1 MELTDRFAVGVTP
14 DEAWAFLWNLPR
26 VARCL
31 PGCES
36 IEDAGA
42 GAYRARMAQRVGPFR
57 VTLDMEMR
65 VEEAQEGRLIVIS
78 GNGKDRI
85 GNRLH
90 VNRLSLEL
98 NESSPGQTELSYVMD
113 FNLYGRL
120 ATLGNTAVKRKSEE
134 IRAEFSR
141 RIAEELAASSPNR

>member
-1 MELTDRFAVGVTP
+1 MELTDRFAVDASP
-14 DEAWAFLWNLPR
+14 AEAWAFFWDLPR
-26 VARCL
+26 VAKCL

-36 IEDAGA
+36 IEEAGG
-42 GAYRARMAQRVGPFR
+42 GAYRARMTQRVGPFK
-57 VTLDMEMR
+57 VTLEMEMR
-65 VEEAQEGRLIVIS
+65 IDEAEEGRRVAVS
-78 GNGKDRI
+78 GNGRDRM

-90 VNRLSLEL
+90 VNRLALEL
-98 NESSPGQTELSYVMD
+98 SELSAGQTEVNYAMD

-141 RIAEELAASSPNR
+141 RIAEELGG

>member
-1 MELTDRFAVGVTP
+1 MDLTDRFAVKASPG
-14 DEAWAFLWNLPR
+14 EAWAFFWDLPR

-36 IEDAGA
+36 IEAAGE
-42 GAYRARMAQRVGPFR
+42 GAYRARMTQRVGPFR
-57 VTLDMEMR
+57 VSMDMEMR
-65 VEEAQEGRLIVIS
+65 VDEAEEGSRVVVS
-78 GNGKDRI
+78 GSGKDKM

-90 VNRLSLEL
+90 INRLALEL
-98 NESSPGQTELSYVMD
+98 GEPSPGQTEVSYAMA

-120 ATLGNTAVKRKSEE
+120 ATLGNTAVKRKAEE

-141 RIAEELAASSPNR
+141 RIAEELGGA

>member
-1 MELTDRFAVGVTP
+1 MELTDRFEVSASP
-14 DEAWAFLWNLPR
+14 AEAWAFFWDLPR
-26 VARCL
+26 VAKCL

-36 IEDAGA
+36 IEDAGD
-42 GAYRARMAQRVGPFR
+42 GAYRARMTQRVGPFN
-57 VTLDMEMR
+57 VTLDMDMR
-65 VEEAQEGRLIVIS
+65 IDEAEEGQRVVVS
-78 GNGKDRI
+78 GNGKDRM

-90 VNRLSLEL
+90 VNRLALEL
-98 NESSPGQTELSYVMD
+98 SEPSPGQTEVNYAMD

-141 RIAEELAASSPNR
+141 RIAEALGG

>member
-1 MELTDRFAVGVTP
+1 MELTDRFEVSASP
-14 DEAWAFLWNLPR
+14 AEAWAFLWNLPR
-26 VARCL
+26 VAKCL

-36 IEDAGA
+36 IEDAGG
-42 GAYRARMAQRVGPFR
+42 GAYRARMTQRVGPFK
-57 VTLDMEMR
+57 VTLDLEMR
-65 VEEAQEGRLIVIS
+65 VDEAEEGQRVVVS
-78 GNGKDRI
+78 GNGKDRM

-90 VNRLSLEL
+90 VNRLALEL
-98 NESSPGQTELSYVMD
+98 SEPSQGWTELTYAMD

-141 RIAEELAASSPNR
+141 RIAEELGG

>member
-1 MELTDRFAVGVTP
+1 MDLTDRFAVKASPG
-14 DEAWAFLWNLPR
+14 EAWAFFWDLPR

-36 IEDAGA
+36 IEAAGE
-42 GAYRARMAQRVGPFR
+42 GAYRARMTQRVGPFR
-57 VTLDMEMR
+57 VSMDMEMR
-65 VEEAQEGRLIVIS
+65 VDEAEEGSRVVVS
-78 GNGKDRI
+78 GSGKDKM

-90 VNRLSLEL
+90 INRLALEL
-98 NESSPGQTELSYVMD
+98 SEPSPGQTEVSYAMA

-120 ATLGNTAVKRKSEE
+120 ATLGNTAVKRKAEE

-141 RIAEELAASSPNR
+141 RIAEELGGA

>member
-1 MELTDRFAVGVTP
+1 MELTDRFAVDATP
-14 DEAWAFLWNLPR
+14 AEAWAFLWNLPR
-26 VARCL
+26 VAKCL

-36 IEDAGA
+36 IEDAGN
-42 GAYRARMAQRVGPFR
+42 GAYRARMTQRVGPFK

-65 VEEAQEGRLIVIS
+65 VDEAEEGQRVVVS
-78 GNGKDRI
+78 GNGRDRM

-90 VNRLSLEL
+90 VNRLALEL
-98 NESSPGQTELSYVMD
+98 SEPSPGRTELAYAMD

-141 RIAEELAASSPNR
+141 RIAEELGH

>member
-1 MELTDRFAVGVTP
+1 MELTDRFEVSASP
-14 DEAWAFLWNLPR
+14 AEAWAFFWDLPR
-26 VARCL
+26 VAKCL

-36 IEDAGA
+36 IEDAGN
-42 GAYRARMAQRVGPFR
+42 GAYRARMTQRVGPFK

-65 VEEAQEGRLIVIS
+65 IDEAEEGRRVVVS
-78 GNGKDRI
+78 GNGKDRM

-90 VNRLSLEL
+90 VNRLALEL
-98 NESSPGQTELSYVMD
+98 SEPSAGQTEVNYAMD

-141 RIAEELAASSPNR
+141 RIAEELGG